1 MAPHDAGAA
10 ADAGPP
16 CPALGSTCPVEGDRC
31 EGSSPCGYGL
41 YCSANDPAIS
51 NPANG
56 LPGCPISSA
65 RFKDDIEY
73 VGSAGLQEL
82 HDETLAM
89 HLATYN
95 YKAQYDDP
103 NPKHLGFIIEDN
115 PRSAAVSWSHD
126 RIDIY
131 GYLSMVV
138 ATMQVQ
144 EKEITELRRE
154 LDSAERGACVSAS
167 SKP

>member
-1 MAPHDAGAA
+1 
-10 ADAGPP
+10 
-16 CPALGSTCPVEGDRC
+16 
-31 EGSSPCGYGL
+31 
-41 YCSANDPAIS
+41 
-51 NPANG
+51 
-56 LPGCPISSA
+56 
-65 RFKDDIEY
+65 
-73 VGSAGLQEL
+73 
-82 HDETLAM
+82 M

-115 PRSAAVSWSHD
+115 PRSPAVSWSHD
-126 RIDIY
+126 RVDIY

-144 EKEITELRRE
+144 EKEIAELRRE
-154 LDSAERGACVSAS
+154 LDRAQQGACVLES